1 MALSVPR
8 PGGGSQPAGWPL
20 PVRAV
25 PTCRCPSR
33 GRCSRWGVVVSS
45 TRHPVGSPLPD
56 SLVSVG
62 GLGQDRARRRRGSS
76 AMTGLIAERPG
87 AAPASELEP
96 RLAEHRRE
104 LTGYCYRMLG
114 SAFDAEDA
122 VQETMVRAWR
132 SLDRLEGA
140 GALRSWLYRIATNV
154 CLDALN
160 GRKRRAMPV
169 DLSAEPYAPVEASLD
184 GVLGEG
190 AWVEPALD
198 RQVLPVG
205 GDPAD
210 LAVQRESV
218 RLAFVAALQFL
229 PPRQRAVLILR
240 DVLRWKADEVA
251 ALLETSVAAA
261 NSALQRAR
269 TTLAQPRPSEDAA
282 LREVDDDQAD
292 LLERYLDAFVRYDIE
307 ALVALLHEDA
317 VMDMPPY
324 AMWLRSSADIATWLG
339 GPGAECRGSHVV
351 PLELNGNPAYAQWR
365 PSGPGGQFEPWA
377 VHALQFGPDGRITRM
392 TAFLDTRLF
401 ELFGLPRN
409 PVPGDR

>member
-1 MALSVPR
+1 
-8 PGGGSQPAGWPL
+8 
-20 PVRAV
+20 
-25 PTCRCPSR
+25 
-33 GRCSRWGVVVSS
+33 
-45 TRHPVGSPLPD
+45 
-56 SLVSVG
+56 
-62 GLGQDRARRRRGSS
+62 
-76 AMTGLIAERPG
+76 MTGLIAERPG
-87 AAPASELEP
+87 AVPASELEP

-114 SAFDAEDA
+114 SSFDAEDA

-132 SLDRLEGA
+132 SLDRLQGA
-140 GALRSWLYRIATNV
+140 GALRSWMYRIATNV
-154 CLDALN
+154 CLDALD
-160 GRKRRAMPV
+160 GRKRRALPV
-169 DLSAEPYAPVEASLD
+169 DMSEEASAPVEASLD
-184 GVLGEG
+184 GVLPDG

-210 LAVQRESV
+210 LAVQKESV

-251 ALLETSVAAA
+251 GLLETSVAAV

-269 TTLAQPRPSEDAA
+269 ATLAAQQAAEQPARPEVAA
-282 LREVDDDQAD
+282 DQAE
-292 LLERYLDAFVRYDIE
+292 LLDRYLDAFGRYDIE

-324 AMWLRSSADIATWLG
+324 AMWLRSSADIGTWLI
-339 GPGAECRGSHVV
+339 GPGADCRGSHVV

-365 PSGPGGQFEPWA
+365 PSGPDGQFEPWS
-377 VHALQFGPDGRITRM
+377 VTALEFGADGRVTRM

-401 ELFGLPRN
+401 DLFDLPRN
-409 PVPGDR
+409 PVPAAR

>member
-1 MALSVPR
+1 
-8 PGGGSQPAGWPL
+8 
-20 PVRAV
+20 
-25 PTCRCPSR
+25 
-33 GRCSRWGVVVSS
+33 
-45 TRHPVGSPLPD
+45 
-56 SLVSVG
+56 
-62 GLGQDRARRRRGSS
+62 
-76 AMTGLIAERPG
+76 MTGVITERPG
-87 AAPASELEP
+87 AGSAADLEP

-132 SLDRLEGA
+132 SLDRLQGQ
-140 GALRSWLYRIATNV
+140 GALRSWMYRIATNV
-154 CLDALN
+154 CLDALD
-160 GRKRRAMPV
+160 GRKRRALPV
-169 DLSAEPYAPVEASLD
+169 DMSEESFAPVPASLA
-184 GVLGEG
+184 GVLPDG

-205 GDPAD
+205 SDPAD
-210 LAVQRESV
+210 LAVQKDSV
-218 RLAFVAALQFL
+218 RLAFVAALQLL

-269 TTLAQPRPSEDAA
+269 ATLAAQQASEVAPVRDVSAA
-282 LREVDDDQAD
+282 DSA
-292 LLERYLDAFVRYDIE
+292 LLARYLDAFSRYDIE

-324 AMWLRSSADIATWLG
+324 AMWLRSSADIGTWFA
-339 GPGAECRGSHVV
+339 GPGAECAGSHVV
-351 PLELNGNPAYAQWR
+351 ELELNGQPAFAQWR
-365 PSGPGGQFEPWA
+365 PSGPGGAHEPWA
-377 VHALQFGPDGRITRM
+377 IHVLEMADGRITRM

-401 ELFGLPRN
+401 DLFGLPRN
-409 PVPGDR
+409 PAPTDR

>member
-1 MALSVPR
+1 
-8 PGGGSQPAGWPL
+8 
-20 PVRAV
+20 
-25 PTCRCPSR
+25 
-33 GRCSRWGVVVSS
+33 
-45 TRHPVGSPLPD
+45 
-56 SLVSVG
+56 
-62 GLGQDRARRRRGSS
+62 
-76 AMTGLIAERPG
+76 MTGLITERPG
-87 AAPASELEP
+87 ADLATELEP

-132 SLDRLEGA
+132 SLDRLQGA

-154 CLDALN
+154 CLDALD
-160 GRKRRAMPV
+160 GRKRRALPV
-169 DLSAEPYAPVEASLD
+169 DLSDESFAPVEASLD
-184 GVLGEG
+184 GVLPDG

-205 GDPAD
+205 GDPAE

-218 RLAFVAALQFL
+218 RLAFVAALQYL

-251 ALLETSVAAA
+251 VLLETSVAAA

-269 TTLAQPRPSEDAA
+269 ATLAAHQATEEPAVPAIA
-282 LREVDDDQAD
+282 DDQTA
-292 LLERYLDAFVRYDIE
+292 LLDRYLDAFLRYDIE

-324 AMWLRSSADIATWLG
+324 AMWLRSSADIAAWFV
-339 GPGAECRGSHVV
+339 GPGAGCRGSHVV
-351 PLELNGNPAYAQWR
+351 PLELNGEPAFAQWR
-365 PSGPGGQFEPWA
+365 PSGPGGSFEPWA
-377 VHALQFGPDGRITRM
+377 VHALHFTDGRVSRM

-401 ELFGLPRN
+401 DLFGLPHN
-409 PVPGDR
+409 PSPPAR